1 MTLPPTPRPS
11 SLRTVPQYLLHLW
24 SYPLVRVIVYTLLA
38 VLALRLAR
46 QLTGA
51 LVLIGVAYA
60 ISYVLNPVLEWLEK
74 RGLRRGGS
82 ILLILLGFLA
92 VLGLVF
98 WTVATQVT
106 SFVAGLPALLGRL
119 PELVQG
125 WLELHRDIPAVAQM
139 EDKLVDYLQGKVTDF
154 GVNIG
159 PITEEILNPNS
170 EIMGRLA
177 GALGWLGQATV
188 VLTLAMFFMVDHA
201 QTGRMLLGLLP
212 RQWQSVAS
220 RLSEDVSQS
229 FGIYLRGTLITGGV
243 ISLIAGVG
251 LLLLNVPN
259 ALALALLTG
268 VLALIPFFGMV
279 LATIPVLLQAIPQGT
294 NTLIWVSVLYFMI
307 NQVAFNVVSPMV
319 MGRASNISAAGIMVA
334 VLLGASAFG
343 LAGALLAIP
352 AAILVQRWVTRYWLY
367 SPAHEGIRPA
377 PQAVEAA
384 LTPAT
389 DEHVPNSPFKQN

>member
-1 MTLPPTPRPS
+1 MTPPQLPATPAH
-11 SLRTVPQYLLHLW
+11 TVPEYLLHLW
-24 SYPLVRVIVYTLLA
+24 RKPLIRAAVYALLVLLA
-38 VLALRLAR
+38 WRLAR
-46 QLTGA
+46 QVMGA
-51 LVLIGVAYA
+51 IVLIGVAYA
-60 ISYVLNPVLEWLEK
+60 ISYVVNPLLVWLEK

-92 VLGLVF
+92 VTGLLI

-106 SFVAGLPALLGRL
+106 SFLAGLPVLLSRL

-125 WLELHRDIPAVAQM
+125 WLDPHRDIPAVAQM
-139 EDKLVDYLQGKVTDF
+139 EDKLVTYLREKVSDV
-154 GVNIG
+154 GANIG
-159 PITEEILNPNS
+159 PITAEVLNPNS
-170 EIMGRLA
+170 AIMGRLT
-177 GALGWLGQATV
+177 GVLGWLGQATV

-201 QTGRMLLGLLP
+201 QPGRMLLGLLP
-212 RQWQSVAS
+212 RQWQSVAA

-243 ISLIAGVG
+243 ISLIAGAG
-251 LLLLNVPN
+251 LLALKVPN

-268 VLALIPFFGMV
+268 ILALIPFFGMV

-294 NTLIWVSVLYFMI
+294 NTLIGVSILYFAI

-334 VLLGASAFG
+334 VLIGASAFG

-352 AAILVQRWVTRYWLY
+352 AAILLQRWVTRYWLY

-377 PQAVEAA
+377 PLAVEATP
-384 LTPAT
+384 TPAT
-389 DEHVPNSPFKQN
+389 DDDLLHSPFKQN